1 MTNNSRLTDP
11 IMRQFLLLFVLLPLL
26 FACQDEDPIPTT
38 GFFKIYDDVRYVVD
52 FHPIDVVKTA
62 TGYIILSA
70 TEIDRTDFS
79 GIQLIKVDEEG
90 EFEAEHTFDPAP
102 VLPTGEIMA
111 VNGRYYF
118 FGMDPQTVQV
128 QLISVNDS
136 LGDEQITDVPLTYPL
151 AASLSGS
158 GNQFLVLSYDPF
170 NAESQISYVGTDGG
184 INSTS
189 AYSIGA
195 GEDVEATILDHYLNP
210 GDQPLPFF
218 VGETPG
224 GSVFF
229 NGFYNYSMSL
239 VFSDF
244 GGNPTGVLQGQAAHG
259 GLRNALPISGNVFA
273 VGGFQFNDNFVGA
286 DATISSTAIASS
298 VDLYTLYG
306 NVTEFRS
313 YTPMDIV
320 NYEING
326 TSYTIFAA
334 ETENRQIGLYIFDQT
349 TGELA
354 GKHNI
359 GYLNPYTLASLRPEM
374 DEENH
379 LLLLGTTYVANRF
392 QRIYLNR
399 IPEEEVSSWI
409 SR

>member
-1 MTNNSRLTDP
+1 
-11 IMRQFLLLFVLLPLL
+11 MRNAIFVLLIFPLL
-26 FACQDEDPIPTT
+26 LACSEEDPIPTT
-38 GFFKIYDDVRYVVD
+38 GFFKIYDDVESVVD
-52 FHPIDVVKTA
+52 FHPLDMVKTE
-62 TGYIILSA
+62 TGYIILAA

-79 GIQLIKVDEEG
+79 GIQLLKVDETG
-90 EFEAEHTFDPAP
+90 EFEAEFIFDPAP
-102 VLPTGEIMA
+102 VLPTGDLMA

-136 LGDEQITDVPLTYPL
+136 LADEQIIDIPLTYPL
-151 AASLSGS
+151 AASLSSS
-158 GNQFLVLSYDPF
+158 GNEFLILSYDPF
-170 NAESQISYVGTDGG
+170 NAESQISTIGTDGG
-184 INSTS
+184 INSTAS
-189 AYSIGA
+189 YSIGA
-195 GEDVEATILDHYLNP
+195 GEDVEQTILNHYLNP

-244 GGNPTGVLQGQAAHG
+244 GGTPTGVLQGQTTNG
-259 GLRNALPISGNVFA
+259 GIQYAMPLVGNTFA
-273 VGGFQFNDNFVGA
+273 VGGFQFNDNFIGA

-298 VDLYTLYG
+298 VDLYILYG

-313 YTPMDIV
+313 YTPMDITS
-320 NYEING
+320 YDISG
-326 TSYTIFAA
+326 TTYTIFTA
-334 ETENRQIGLYIFDQT
+334 ETENRQIGLYIFNQAS
-349 TGELA
+349 GELA

-359 GYLNPYTLASLRPEM
+359 GYLNPYTLASVRVEP

-379 LLLLGTTYVANRF
+379 LLILGTTYVANRF

-399 IPEEEVSSWI
+399 IPEEEVATWI
-409 SR
+409 R

>member
-1 MTNNSRLTDP
+1 MMKKVL
-11 IMRQFLLLFVLLPLL
+11 FLLALMPLL
-26 FACQDEDPIPTT
+26 FACKDEEQIPET

-52 FHPIDVVKTA
+52 FHPIDVVKSTS
-62 TGYIILSA
+62 GYIILSA

-90 EFEAEHTFDPAP
+90 EFIAEHTFDPAP
-102 VLPTGEIMA
+102 VLPTGEIMD

-128 QLISVNDS
+128 QLISVDDS
-136 LGDEQITDVPLTYPL
+136 LENEQITNVPLTYPL
-151 AASLSGS
+151 AAALSSS
-158 GNQFLVLSYDPF
+158 GNQFLMLSYDPF
-170 NAESQISYVGTDGG
+170 NAESQISEIATDGS
-184 INSTS
+184 IVNTA

-195 GEDVEATILDHYLNP
+195 GDDVEGTILNHYLNP

-224 GSVFF
+224 GTVFF
-229 NGFYNYSMSL
+229 NGFFNYSLSL

-244 GGNPTGVLQGQAAHG
+244 GGTPTGVLQGQTING
-259 GLRNALPISGNVFA
+259 GIRSALPISGNVFA
-273 VGGFQFNDNFVGA
+273 IGGFQFNDNFIGP

-313 YTPMDIV
+313 YTPMDIIS
-320 NYEING
+320 YEVGG
-326 TSYTIFAA
+326 TPYTIFAA
-334 ETENRQIGLYIFDQT
+334 ETENRQIGLYIFDQSS
-349 TGELA
+349 GELV

-359 GYLNPYTLASLRPEM
+359 GYLNPYTLASIRPEM

-379 LLLLGTTYVANRF
+379 LLILGTTYVANRF

-399 IPEEEVSSWI
+399 ITEEEVSNWI
-409 SR
+409 NQ

>member
-1 MTNNSRLTDP
+1 M
-11 IMRQFLLLFVLLPLL
+11 
-26 FACQDEDPIPTT
+26 
-38 GFFKIYDDVRYVVD
+38 
-52 FHPIDVVKTA
+52 
-62 TGYIILSA
+62 
-70 TEIDRTDFS
+70 
-79 GIQLIKVDEEG
+79 DEEG
-90 EFEAEHTFDPAP
+90 EFEAELTFDPAP
-102 VLPTGEIMA
+102 VLPTGELME

-118 FGMDPQTVQV
+118 FGMDPQTIQV

-136 LGDEQITDVPLTYPL
+136 LSDEQIVNVPLTYPL
-151 AASLSGS
+151 AAAASSTS
-158 GNQFLVLSYDPF
+158 NQFLILSYDPF
-170 NAESQISYVGTDGG
+170 NAESVISYIGTDGSI
-184 INSTS
+184 INTA

-210 GDQPLPFF
+210 GEQPLPFF

-229 NGFYNYSMSL
+229 NGFYNYSMSM

-244 GGNPTGVLQGQAAHG
+244 GGTPTGVLQGQTTDG
-259 GLRNALPISGNVFA
+259 GIRKAMPISGNIFA
-273 VGGFQFNDNFVGA
+273 VGGFQFNDNFIAV
-286 DATISSTAIASS
+286 DASISSTAIASS

-306 NVTEFRS
+306 NVTEYRS
-313 YTPMDIV
+313 YTPMDIAS
-320 NYEING
+320 YDIG
-326 TSYTIFAA
+326 TTTYTIIAA

-349 TGELA
+349 TGELV

-359 GYLNPYTLASLRPEM
+359 GYLNPYTLASLRPET

-379 LLLLGTTYVANRF
+379 LLLTGTTYIANRF

-409 SR
+409 SQ

>member
-1 MTNNSRLTDP
+1 MKK
-11 IMRQFLLLFVLLPLL
+11 LFYLFIVLPL
-26 FACQDEDPIPTT
+26 FYSCQDEDPIPET
-38 GFFKIYDDVRYVVD
+38 GFFKVYDDVNYGVD
-52 FHPIDVVKTA
+52 YHAIDVIKSS
-62 TGYIILSA
+62 TGFIILTA

-90 EFEAEHTFDPAP
+90 EFEAELTFDPAP
-102 VLPTGEIMA
+102 VLPTGELME

-118 FGMDPQTVQV
+118 FGMDPQTIQV

-136 LGDEQITDVPLTYPL
+136 LSDEQIVNVPLTYPL
-151 AASLSGS
+151 AAAASSTS
-158 GNQFLVLSYDPF
+158 NQFLILSYDPF
-170 NAESQISYVGTDGG
+170 NAESVISYIGTDGSI
-184 INSTS
+184 INTA

-210 GDQPLPFF
+210 GEQPLPFF

-229 NGFYNYSMSL
+229 NGFYNYSMSM

-244 GGNPTGVLQGQAAHG
+244 GGTPTGVLQGQTTDG
-259 GLRNALPISGNVFA
+259 GIRKAMPISGNIFA
-273 VGGFQFNDNFVGA
+273 VGGFQFNDNFIAV
-286 DATISSTAIASS
+286 DASISSTAIASS

-306 NVTEFRS
+306 NVTEYRS
-313 YTPMDIV
+313 YTPMDIAS
-320 NYEING
+320 YDIG
-326 TSYTIFAA
+326 TTTYTIIAA

-349 TGELA
+349 TGELV

-359 GYLNPYTLASLRPEM
+359 GYLNPYTLASLRPET

-379 LLLLGTTYVANRF
+379 LLLTGTTYIANRF

-409 SR
+409 SQ

>member
-1 MTNNSRLTDP
+1 MKKL
-11 IMRQFLLLFVLLPLL
+11 FYLLLVLPL
-26 FACQDEDPIPTT
+26 FYSCQNEDPIPET
-38 GFFKIYDDVRYVVD
+38 GFFKVFDDVNYGVD
-52 FHPIDVVKTA
+52 YHAIDVIKSASGFIVLA
-62 TGYIILSA
+62 A

-90 EFEAEHTFDPAP
+90 EFEAELTFDPAP
-102 VLPTGEIMA
+102 VLPTGELMEA
-111 VNGRYYF
+111 NGRYYF
-118 FGMDPQTVQV
+118 FGMDPQTIQV

-136 LGDEQITDVPLTYPL
+136 LSDEQIINVPLTYPL
-151 AASLSGS
+151 AAAASSTS
-158 GNQFLVLSYDPF
+158 NQFLILSYDPF
-170 NAESQISYVGTDGG
+170 NAESVISYIGTDGS
-184 INSTS
+184 IVNTA

-210 GDQPLPFF
+210 GEQPLPFF

-229 NGFYNYSMSL
+229 NGFYNYSMSM

-244 GGNPTGVLQGQAAHG
+244 GGTPTGVLQGQTTDG
-259 GLRNALPISGNVFA
+259 GIRKAMPISGNIFA
-273 VGGFQFNDNFVGA
+273 VGGFQFNDNFIAV
-286 DATISSTAIASS
+286 DASISSTATASS

-306 NVTEFRS
+306 NVTEYRS
-313 YTPMDIV
+313 YTPMDIAS
-320 NYEING
+320 YDIG
-326 TSYTIFAA
+326 TTTYTIIAA

-349 TGELA
+349 TAELV

-359 GYLNPYTLASLRPEM
+359 GYLNPYTLASLRPET

-379 LLLLGTTYVANRF
+379 LLLSGTTYIANRF

-409 SR
+409 SQ